1 MKKFIFL
8 TIILGLF
15 LTIGISA
22 QVKLPEQKNDLT
34 KAQKMMPFAMG
45 MAVEVLSL
53 RYDKNHYDSV
63 VEFQK
68 SIRYFSVELTPL
80 VDLKD
85 DKNEM
90 LRATVAEKVIKA
102 LELKLNPSDKWKF
115 RAGKLFGDLFAE
127 IKNADD
133 KGEKVDNG
141 AMGAYLNGITQ
152 YCNNAPKEIPWD
164 VVAKMREVGKLAD
177 LEDFSTDKNIKTVA
191 AKVIETLNEIMQD

>member
-34 KAQKMMPFAMG
+34 RAQKMMPFAMG

-85 DKNEM
+85 DKNEI
-90 LRATVAEKVIKA
+90 LRAEFGEKVIKA
-102 LELKLNPSDKWKF
+102 LEAKMNPLDKWKF

-127 IKNADD
+127 IKNAGD

-141 AMGAYLNGITQ
+141 AMGVYLNGITH
-152 YCNNAPKEIPWD
+152 YCNNAPKEVPWD

-177 LEDFSTDKNIKTVA
+177 LEDFSDEKNIKTVA
-191 AKVIETLNEIMQD
+191 SKVVETLSKIMED